1 MRIYF
6 IPPQAVYSIVLPSID
21 GTESV
26 LSWGLQN
33 GDFSMIP
40 PTLISWHLS
49 YEKKIIFFH
58 IS

>member
-49 YEKKIIFFH
+49 
-58 IS
+58 